1 MGVLWGGSIASR
13 GCGDRQDTTLL
24 PAQSPCVLGAKAGA
38 RRKVGTRQRLACPG
52 LPAAAGLQ
60 PMAGAGPALRAA
72 PARPAQGWPWV
83 GDPHAGGVP
92 PALRVGKASCSE
104 NPDHCCPELTA
115 VLGHP
120 NTGTHQSGSGSTQL
134 QKLPTNSAFAAP
146 ARSFSCQLLST
157 WQLFLYYLFLLFPQ
171 PSPHPSSL
179 LDGQTLTP
187 QTNLPFTER
196 GKKYT
201 HKPFFSLLFL
211 PCLSF
216 PSIECG
222 AGTEP
227 FWQQPAFTC

>member
-72 PARPAQGWPWV
+72 PARPAQGWPWA

-120 NTGTHQSGSGSTQL
+120 NTGTHQSGSGKHPAPKTPH
-134 QKLPTNSAFAAP
+134 KLSL
-146 ARSFSCQLLST
+146 RSPSQVLL
-157 WQLFLYYLFLLFPQ
+157 LPVIKHMAIIPLLFISAIP
-171 PSPHPSSL
+171 PAVPSSII
-179 LDGQTLTP
+179 
-187 QTNLPFTER
+187 
-196 GKKYT
+196 
-201 HKPFFSLLFL
+201 
-211 PCLSF
+211 
-216 PSIECG
+216 PS
-222 AGTEP
+222 
-227 FWQQPAFTC
+227 